1 MIAQD
6 ATVGTRLTR
15 EALAYSAG
23 EKDSKFHGLKFY
35 DAVFHNSVVTM
46 AWRFPESPIALE
58 FAMATNGNSFEQPII
73 CLWVAL
79 DCITDRELVVAR
91 SAEAASDA
99 FISKS
104 LETMLITVVAFII
117 RTISHHI
124 FSSFRET
131 TFQKIG
137 GLPAPVP

>member
-1 MIAQD
+1 
-6 ATVGTRLTR
+6 
-15 EALAYSAG
+15 
-23 EKDSKFHGLKFY
+23 
-35 DAVFHNSVVTM
+35 
-46 AWRFPESPIALE
+46 
-58 FAMATNGNSFEQPII
+58 MATNGNSFEQPII

-79 DCITDRELVVAR
+79 DRITDRERVVVR

-99 FISKS
+99 FIGKS
-104 LETMLITVVAFII
+104 LDAILITVVAFII

>member
-1 MIAQD
+1 MVLSFTTQFSQFRSYDGMTI
-6 ATVGTRLTR
+6 
-15 EALAYSAG
+15 SG
-23 EKDSKFHGLKFY
+23 ESDCARVCDG
-35 DAVFHNSVVTM
+35 D
-46 AWRFPESPIALE
+46 
-58 FAMATNGNSFEQPII
+58 NGNSFEQLIHRPLG
-73 CLWVAL
+73 CPRLHH
-79 DCITDRELVVAR
+79 RPERVVVR

-104 LETMLITVVAFII
+104 LEAMLITVVAFII

-137 GLPAPVP
+137 GLPAPVL